1 MLVFA
6 KLINYTLKKTDP
18 KIHVSILGKRYDA
31 LLYDVSL
38 NEHEI
43 VGIYKRATRNDVVIR
58 IHYSIYTYELCR
70 DVLSNDSY
78 SIQMI
83 CYLRNIKY
91 INVIDIYKHDQFLAR
106 TINLFN
112 QSNITP
118 IPKVKLWINNTI

>member
-6 KLINYTLKKTDP
+6 KLINYTLKKTGP

-38 NEHEI
+38 NENEI
-43 VGIYKRATRNDVVIR
+43 GIYKRATRKDAVIK

-70 DVLSNDSY
+70 DVLSNDSC

-91 INVIDIYKHDQFLAR
+91 IDVVDIYIQDQFLTR